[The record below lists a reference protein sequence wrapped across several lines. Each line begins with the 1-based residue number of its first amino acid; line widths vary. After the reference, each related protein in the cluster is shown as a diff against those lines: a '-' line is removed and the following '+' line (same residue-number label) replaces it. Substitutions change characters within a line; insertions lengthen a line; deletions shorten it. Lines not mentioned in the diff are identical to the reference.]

1 MSDQV
6 EKLTKNPML
15 SKVIG
20 GVVILLVLYLMYVLL
35 RHFKFFENRHITS
48 QRSSS
53 NSYEVTADDWCPSG
67 VPSANFSLSIW
78 FYVSSWST
86 AGGDKYILHRQDNSQ
101 SDEIA
106 AYLGENTNDLFVK
119 FVSENDVAT
128 TCEVKNI
135 PLQKW
140 INLVLVKYGEVMDI
154 YIDGKLIKSCVS
166 SSPNDQSKTPDLQP
180 ILLHGQYDPQ
190 GVAQDQSFNGYTT
203 HLKCYNSTLSPPQVY
218 NIYKNG
224 SGGSFLDSLLGG
236 YKMRMSLLRNDEE
249 IAGVGLG

>member
-6 EKLTKNPML
+6 EKITSNSML
-15 SKVIG
+15 SKIIG
-20 GVVILLVLYLMYVLL
+20 AVFVLLILYLIYILL

-48 QRSSS
+48 QMSSK
-53 NSYEVTADDWCPSG
+53 NTYEVGADDWCPSG
-67 VPSANFSLSIW
+67 APSANFSLSIW
-78 FYVSSWST
+78 FYVSSWNT
-86 AGGDKYILHRQDNSQ
+86 AGGDKYILHRTDNSEN
-101 SDEIA
+101 DEIA
-106 AYLGENTNDLFVK
+106 VYLGESSNDLFVR
-119 FVSENDVAT
+119 FTSEDDTST

-166 SSPNDQSKTPDLQP
+166 SASNDQSKTPDLQP
-180 ILLHGQYDPQ
+180 ILLHGKYSN
-190 GVAQDQSFNGYTT
+190 GEVVEQSFTGYTT
-203 HLKCYNSTLSPPQVY
+203 HLKYYNSTLNPSQVY

-249 IAGVGLG
+249 IAGIGLG